1 MLILYC
7 STIKWMQYR
16 KMRRAAK
23 SSMKPKKGTGLIW
36 VVIFIAIYIGCAVE
50 IALEGLRKL
59 APNYKYH

>member
-1 MLILYC
+1 
-7 STIKWMQYR
+7 MQYR